1 MKPLIEQ
8 IKERFEQALKEILP
22 AGETA
27 DPLIRPAQEERFG
40 DYQSNCAMGLA
51 KRLRTSPRQIAEKIV
66 ANLRIDDICQEPEIA
81 GPGFINLRL
90 KDDFVA
96 ETLSSLQA
104 DDRLGIEP
112 ASPRRRVVVDFSSPN
127 IAKEMHVGHLR
138 STIIGDSL
146 ARILEFAGHDVLRL
160 NHVGDWGTQ
169 FGMLIQY
176 LRESQP
182 EALSRPESV
191 HIQDLE
197 TFYQKAKERFDSDP
211 TFAEAARRAVV
222 DLQSG
227 DPATRAA
234 WQYICQ
240 ESRRKFQEI
249 YDRLGVR
256 LIERG
261 ESFYNDMLPQIVDE
275 LLQKGIANVDQGAVC
290 VFLEGFV
297 GRDGRPLPMIIRKSD
312 GGYNYETT
320 DLAALKY
327 RIQHD
332 RADWIIYVTDIRQ
345 RQHFEMVFACARK
358 AGWVPE
364 GVRLDHVGFGMMLG
378 PDGKPFKTREGG
390 VVKLKDLLDEAERRA
405 RKIVDENS
413 PDLPEAE
420 RAEIARAVGTGAVKY
435 ADLSHNIASDYRFDW
450 DKMLAMDGNTA
461 PYMMYAYARIRSI
474 GRKGGVEYESLPPD
488 IEVLITNEHERRL
501 AKKLLQFNEVYQK
514 ALSELAP
521 NTLTTYLFETAQ
533 AFSQFYRECPVLQA
547 ETQALRQSRLRLCDL
562 TARTIR
568 LGLHMLGI
576 EVVERM

>member
-1 MKPLIEQ
+1 
-8 IKERFEQALKEILP
+8 
-22 AGETA
+22 
-27 DPLIRPAQEERFG
+27 
-40 DYQSNCAMGLA
+40 
-51 KRLRTSPRQIAEKIV
+51 
-66 ANLRIDDICQEPEIA
+66 
-81 GPGFINLRL
+81 
-90 KDDFVA
+90 
-96 ETLSSLQA
+96 
-104 DDRLGIEP
+104 
-112 ASPRRRVVVDFSSPN
+112 
-127 IAKEMHVGHLR
+127 
-138 STIIGDSL
+138 
-146 ARILEFAGHDVLRL
+146 
-160 NHVGDWGTQ
+160 
-169 FGMLIQY
+169 
-176 LRESQP
+176 
-182 EALSRPESV
+182 
-191 HIQDLE
+191 
-197 TFYQKAKERFDSDP
+197 
-211 TFAEAARRAVV
+211 
-222 DLQSG
+222 
-227 DPATRAA
+227 
-234 WQYICQ
+234 
-240 ESRRKFQEI
+240 
-249 YDRLGVR
+249 
-256 LIERG
+256 
-261 ESFYNDMLPQIVDE
+261 
-275 LLQKGIANVDQGAVC
+275 
-290 VFLEGFV
+290 
-297 GRDGRPLPMIIRKSD
+297 
-312 GGYNYETT
+312 
-320 DLAALKY
+320 
-327 RIQHD
+327 
-332 RADWIIYVTDIRQ
+332 VTDIRQ

-521 NTLTTYLFETAQ
+521 NALTTYLFETAQ

-576 EVVERM
+576 QVVERM